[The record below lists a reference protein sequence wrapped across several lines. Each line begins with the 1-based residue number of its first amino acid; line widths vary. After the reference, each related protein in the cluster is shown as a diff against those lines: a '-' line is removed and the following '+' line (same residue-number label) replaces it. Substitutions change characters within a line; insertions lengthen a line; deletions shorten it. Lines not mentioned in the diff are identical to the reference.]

1 MIEAVAMNFWDK
13 NYHPEFGLI
22 EDAEECRLLLRPQR
36 AGRIVRAGAWRD
48 GPGYSIRES
57 KWNVK
62 PGWNIHDTRAQAAQA
77 EWQAKWEA
85 ENLNAITQ
93 DDRDRT

>member
-1 MIEAVAMNFWDK
+1 VIEAVAMNFWDK

-36 AGRIVRAGAWRD
+36 AGRVEMRHRHSGMWWAAPCEVVGH
-48 GPGYSIRES
+48 P
-57 KWNVK
+57 
-62 PGWNIHDTRAQAAQA
+62 TRAQAAQA
-77 EWQAKWEA
+77 AAHAVWEQANKD
-85 ENLNAITQ
+85 AITQ